1 MRKLALAG
9 VVGMLVGAGG
19 AVALASSGSSPVA
32 MTPAGAYLSA
42 GSPEHPQGVRLAMS
56 FGWQGLSPANQPQ
69 VTKLDLWFPRGT
81 IYNGAKYRTCSLR
94 VLDAAGPQGCPK
106 ASIMGSGIG
115 NADADTVTTH
125 PTMTVVNGG
134 ARAVYFYTVLN
145 NPARVQEPV
154 IGHITR
160 LSGDFAYHLSVTIP
174 QNLQIVAGVP
184 IKLTYLHIAAG
195 RGTWLATTAPP
206 AGIKVVTTF
215 SSGATT
221 STLVW
226 IEGV

>member
-9 VVGMLVGAGG
+9 IVGMLVGAGG
-19 AVALASSGSSPVA
+19 AVALASSISSTVA
-32 MTPAGAYLSA
+32 VKPTAAYLSA

-56 FGWQGLSPANQPQ
+56 FGWQGLSPASQPQ

-81 IYNGAKYRTCSLR
+81 VYNGALFRTCSLR
-94 VLDAAGPQGCPK
+94 VLDADGPQGCPK

-115 NADADTVTTH
+115 TAYADTVITR

-154 IGHITR
+154 IGHLTR
-160 LSGDFAYHLSVTIP
+160 LTGDFSYHLSVTIP
-174 QNLQIVAGVP
+174 RNLQIVAGVP
-184 IKLTYLHIAAG
+184 IKLTYLHISAG

-221 STLVW
+221 SNLVW
-226 IEGV
+226 VGDV